1 MLNDDERQ
9 HIAGGRLFR
18 QTELESVEHL
28 FENCER
34 RSIKAGETL
43 LTPDVH
49 NDQLFI
55 VLSGELRVYLGGRD
69 LPEHTVLG
77 IVDCVGEMSL
87 LDGEKPSAQVIAAL
101 DTMVLAIPH
110 ETVWAMIDSSHGLA
124 RNLLTILAGRVRHDN
139 LTLVTTQSHSLEF
152 EEAASVDP
160 LTGLHNRRWMNDAFP
175 RVLHRCDRDAAPLC
189 LVMADIDHFKDFN
202 KRNGHLAGDSV
213 LRIVARTIAESLR
226 PQDLVARY
234 GGEEFALMLPM
245 AGIDEGMKIAERLRA
260 TVGQLRITLNRGSA
274 EEVITLSCGVA
285 PFRLGDDLEKLI
297 ELADAALALAKQSGR
312 NRVLLSPERD

>member
-1 MLNDDERQ
+1 MLNDEERQ
-9 HIAGGRLFR
+9 RIAGGRLFR
-18 QTELESVEHL
+18 QTALESIEHL
-28 FENCER
+28 LESCER

-43 LTPDVH
+43 LAPAVA
-49 NDQLFI
+49 NKFLYVVI
-55 VLSGELRVYLGGRD
+55 AGELRVYLGGRD
-69 LPEHTVLG
+69 LPEHTVLEVG
-77 IVDCVGEMSL
+77 DCVGELSL
-87 LDGEKPSAQVIAAL
+87 FDGNNPSAQVIAAI
-101 DTMVLAIPH
+101 DTTVLAIPH

-139 LTLVTTQSHSLEF
+139 LTLVTTQSRSLEF

-160 LTGLHNRRWMNDAFP
+160 LTGLHNRRWMHDAFP
-175 RVLHRCDRDAAPLC
+175 RVLHRCERDAAPLC

-213 LRIVARTIAESLR
+213 LRIIARTIAESLR

-260 TVGQLRITLNRGSA
+260 TVGQLRIALKRGGT
-274 EEVITLSCGVA
+274 EESITLSCGIA
-285 PFRLGDDLEKLI
+285 PFRLGDDFGKLLG
-297 ELADAALALAKQSGR
+297 LADAALTLAKQGGR
-312 NRVLLSPERD
+312 NRVVLDPERA